1 MHDTSLDRPT
11 RYAIL
16 VLGIYLS
23 YLILRPFLAPLAW
36 GVIFAIV
43 FRRMQVTLALK
54 WGPNR
59 AALATTGVVAMAIVV
74 PSVMLIS
81 TVIQEAPQ
89 AVAYLTDA
97 SRTAPPQLQQA
108 WDAVRTRIPVALPA
122 DPMAVVT
129 TAGERA
135 AAILGPRTGTF
146 VAGFFALLGNI
157 GATLFALF
165 FMARDGQA
173 MSEQLC
179 HRLPFSRKD
188 NERLV
193 SEVHDM
199 VIATVG
205 AGLIVAAAQG
215 AAGGVAFWL
224 VGIPAPAFWGLM
236 MAFAALVPVVG
247 AALVWVPAA
256 ISLLLSG
263 EVVRSVILFLVGMFG
278 ISMVDNVLRPI
289 LLSGR
294 TQISGLVIFFGLLGG
309 AAAFGFIGLVIGPII
324 LVMTARVVETIR
336 HGEPADH
343 SEAPAQFR

>member
-1 MHDTSLDRPT
+1 MHHDTFLDRPA

-23 YLILRPFLAPLAW
+23 YLILRPFMAALAW
-36 GVIFAIV
+36 AVIFAIV
-43 FRRMQVTLALK
+43 FRRMQVALAQKL
-54 WGPNR
+54 GPNR
-59 AALATTGVVAMAIVV
+59 AALATTGVVALAIVV
-74 PSVMLIS
+74 PSVVLIS
-81 TVIQEAPQ
+81 TVAQEAPQ

-108 WDAVRTRIPVALPA
+108 WDALRRRVPMALPA
-122 DPMAVVT
+122 DPMEVVT
-129 TAGERA
+129 QAGERA

-165 FMARDGQA
+165 FMVRDGEA
-173 MSEQLC
+173 MSQQLR
-179 HRLPFSRKD
+179 HRLPFSEED
-188 NERLV
+188 NERLMN
-193 SEVHDM
+193 ETHDM

-215 AAGGVAFWL
+215 AVGGIAFWL
-224 VGIPAPAFWGLM
+224 VGIPTPAFWGLI
-236 MAFAALVPVVG
+236 MALAALVPVVG

-263 EVVRSVILFLVGMFG
+263 DVARGVILFLVGTFG

-294 TQISGLVIFFGLLGG
+294 TQISGLIVFFGLLGG

-324 LVMTARVVETIR
+324 LIITARIVETLR
-336 HGEPADH
+336 RPEPPD
-343 SEAPAQFR
+343 EVTGRVP